1 MSKNDERIIYCL
13 NTNQENVVFLLSEKI
28 AKLGYPYGY
37 NVQEKKIV
45 QTFETGLVD
54 SSKSIRAI
62 LWNSLSI
69 VSTIITSE

>member
-1 MSKNDERIIYCL
+1 MGTMCK
-13 NTNQENVVFLLSEKI
+13 K
-28 AKLGYPYGY
+28 
-37 NVQEKKIV
+37 KKIV